1 MKGFLNRLANNEK
14 EGSLA
19 DKLRKKRFALFRS
32 LIDGLDRP
40 IRIVDLG
47 GTENYW
53 EKMGFLNSH
62 KDVDISLIN
71 LEQRQTKYS
80 NLKSFKGDARNLSE
94 FENNSFD
101 IAFSNSVI
109 EHVGNF
115 EDQLLMVKEMQRLA
129 PRLYLQTP
137 NYYFPL
143 EPHFLFPFF
152 QFFPLRLKAWL
163 IMNFHLGWYPRYR
176 KREDAIYIA
185 KSITLLKYKE
195 IRELFPNAKIFRE
208 RFFWLT
214 KSFVVIEGF

>member
-14 EGSLA
+14 EGSFA

-32 LIDGLDRP
+32 LIEGLDRP
-40 IRIVDLG
+40 IRIIDLG

-53 EKMGFLNSH
+53 EKMGFLNT
-62 KDVDISLIN
+62 KQVDISLIN
-71 LEQRQTKYS
+71 LEQKQTKYA
-80 NLKSFKGDARNLSE
+80 NLKSCKGDARNLPE
-94 FENNSFD
+94 FGDNSYE

-109 EHVGNF
+109 EHVGNYH
-115 EDQLLMVKEMQRLA
+115 DQLLMVKEMQRLA

-152 QFFPLRLKAWL
+152 QFFPLRFKAWL
-163 IMNFHLGWYPRYR
+163 IMNFQLGWYPRYR
-176 KREDAIYIA
+176 KREDAVSIA

-195 IRELFPNAKIFRE
+195 IRALFPEAIIYRE
-208 RFFWLT
+208 KFLGLT
-214 KSFVVIEGF
+214 KSFVVVEGF